1 MNTHHADS
9 YLRAALPTNGPF
21 FVQLTDAQHGGGGEY
36 AYRLRISAPL
46 PDFALR
52 VVPSSAT
59 IRSNAPA
66 WPAVHVI
73 RRDGFAGPIR
83 LTLKDPPPGIQ
94 MNAATLSGTQTMTRV
109 GLRTKL
115 PEQEEPLS
123 LTIEGVASNG
133 TQRIARAAVP
143 AEDRMQA
150 FLWRHL
156 VPAREFRVVV
166 LNPTPPRPKAE
177 PPKK

>member
-1 MNTHHADS
+1 
-9 YLRAALPTNGPF
+9 
-21 FVQLTDAQHGGGGEY
+21 
-36 AYRLRISAPL
+36 
-46 PDFALR
+46 
-52 VVPSSAT
+52 
-59 IRSNAPA
+59 
-66 WPAVHVI
+66 
-73 RRDGFAGPIR
+73 
-83 LTLKDPPPGIQ
+83 
-94 MNAATLSGTQTMTRV
+94 MTRV